1 MVHNLGTVSFADWAD
16 APTADELGRI
26 VVVSPHFDDA
36 VQGAG
41 LLLARHPGAT
51 VLTVFAGA
59 PAGYPEPPSEWDT
72 LGGFVSGD
80 DVVALR
86 RREDVAALDVLGSV
100 PQWLDFADHQYLDA
114 SDRASAEAV
123 AARLGPALAEL
134 APTAVFVPFGLGNP
148 DHDVT
153 HRAARLLLDD
163 MPATAWYCYE
173 DAGYKHIPGLLAW
186 RISALF
192 RAGWWATPA
201 VVPLDTDLAR
211 RREALLAYASQIPPL
226 RRDHLLDER
235 LDANVP
241 EQHWRL
247 ARPPA
252 GWEALTEMPG

>member
-1 MVHNLGTVSFADWAD
+1 MSFSEWAD
-16 APTADELGRI
+16 DPHGGALDRI

-41 LLLARHPGAT
+41 LLLARHPGST
-51 VLTVFAGA
+51 VLTLFAGPP
-59 PAGYPEPPSEWDT
+59 PAYPDPPSEWDA
-72 LGGFVSGD
+72 LGGFRTGD

-86 RREDVAALDVLGSV
+86 REEDVAALAVLGAI
-100 PQWLDFADHQYLDA
+100 PRWLDQADHQYLDPSERVTPELLA
-114 SDRASAEAV
+114 PLLRD
-123 AARLGPALAEL
+123 ALREL

-153 HRAARLLLDD
+153 HRAARLLLDELSE
-163 MPATAWYCYE
+163 PAWYCYE

-186 RISALF
+186 RISGLF
-192 RAGWWATPA
+192 RAGWWPTPA
-201 VVPLDTDLAR
+201 LVPLDDDLER
-211 RREALLAYASQIPPL
+211 KREALLAYASQLPPL

-252 GWEALTEMPG
+252 GWEAMTDLPG